1 MSANEDVKP
10 LSACPACGNRQ
21 SYLARRCGS
30 CGRQHS
36 PAEMLRIAG
45 GLLEIGTSLRSLR
58 RQISEAGRGIG
69 AEIVEAAAELFNE
82 HVESTSVIALIAAR
96 DFGDPRSVSFAVLDQ
111 RFRHASQALRVEIA
125 QTLLAA
131 QTDETM
137 EIIRR
142 LKDVEKDAAVRRA
155 FEEPLVSSEGMS
167 LSLETNL
174 MGGKPFDMK
183 PKGPAESDEKAAAQE
198 TVVDVKQKAGGQGE
212 GGSID
217 VSGPAAGGAAK
228 KPAGTD
234 QAPAATAVFDD
245 DVEVEAVK
253 SVREEEVEGEALIG
267 EESAPAGDE
276 EEGEVRVALKTDAT
290 IPPPLPAVMP
300 EGEEGD
306 KAAAP
311 AAPAAAATA
320 ATGAPPQAVSP
331 VPPRPA
337 AKRDYS
343 VLLFT
348 AIGIVLLGAIIG
360 YGVIRYGKSRSAEGE
375 KMKEAVGGGKTPGKA
390 EDAGN
395 LEEVPA
401 LPVEPTGKEVKGP
414 ESHIITGS
422 VTASSEHSK
431 YVASNIMDGDPA
443 TVWQEDKSRKPFG
456 EWVKLSFDSDVTV
469 TRIGIVVGFDYID
482 GEGKDYFPLN
492 CRLKEAELIFSTGD
506 TEKIYLDD
514 TRNIQYVTIDPPR
527 KTRLIRITVFDVY
540 RGSWFFDNAIGEVEV
555 WGYEENEEPGAGGGA
570 SAE

>member
-1 MSANEDVKP
+1 
-10 LSACPACGNRQ
+10 
-21 SYLARRCGS
+21 
-30 CGRQHS
+30 
-36 PAEMLRIAG
+36 MLRIAG
-45 GLLEIGTSLRSLR
+45 GLLAMGTSLRSLR

-69 AEIVEAAAELFNE
+69 AEIVVAAAELFSE

-96 DFGDPRSVSFAVLDQ
+96 DFGDPRSVSSAALDQ
-111 RFRHASQALRVEIA
+111 RFCHASQALRVEIA

-131 QTDETM
+131 QTDEAM

-183 PKGPAESDEKAAAQE
+183 PKGPAESDDKAAARE
-198 TVVDVKQKAGGQGE
+198 PVVDVKQEDGGKGE
-212 GGSID
+212 GGGGGVD
-217 VSGPAAGGAAK
+217 GSGPAGGGENKA
-228 KPAGTD
+228 AGTD
-234 QAPAATAVFDD
+234 QAPAAKPAFDD

-253 SVREEEVEGEALIG
+253 PVREEEVEGETLIG

-276 EEGEVRVALKTDAT
+276 EEEDVRVALKTDAT

-306 KAAAP
+306 KAAAT
-311 AAPAAAATA
+311 AAA
-320 ATGAPPQAVSP
+320 APPQAPAGASVP
-331 VPPRPA
+331 TVAPAPPRPA

-360 YGVIRYGKSRSAEGE
+360 YGVIRYGKSRSAEGD
-375 KMKEAVGGGKTPGKA
+375 KTKEAVDGGKTPGTT
-390 EDAGN
+390 EDAGT
-395 LEEVPA
+395 LTVEDVPA
-401 LPVEPTGKEVKGP
+401 LPVEPPVKEIKAP
-414 ESHIITGS
+414 ESHIVTGT

-443 TVWQEDKSRKPFG
+443 TVWQEEKSRKPFG

-469 TRIGIVVGFDYID
+469 TRIGIVGGFDFID
-482 GEGKDYFPLN
+482 EEGKDYFPLN
-492 CRLKEAELIFSTGD
+492 CRLKEAELIFSSGD

-514 TRNIQYVTIDPPR
+514 MRNIQYVTIDPPR

-540 RGSWFFDNAIGEVEV
+540 RIDTGGETDVMKMLAKSEPV
-555 WGYEENEEPGAGGGA
+555 RVDLEEYRQRAA
-570 SAE
+570 ARRKRK

>member
-1 MSANEDVKP
+1 
-10 LSACPACGNRQ
+10 
-21 SYLARRCGS
+21 
-30 CGRQHS
+30 
-36 PAEMLRIAG
+36 MLRIAG
-45 GLLEIGTSLRSLR
+45 GLLEVGTSLRSLR

-69 AEIVEAAAELFNE
+69 AEIVEAAAELFSE

-96 DFGDPRSVSFAVLDQ
+96 DFGDPRSVPSAVLEA

-131 QTDETM
+131 QTDEAM

-142 LKDVEKDAAVRRA
+142 LRDVEKDAAVRRA

-183 PKGPAESDEKAAAQE
+183 PKGPAESDEKAAAQT
-198 TVVDVKQKAGGQGE
+198 TVVDAGQKAGGHGE
-212 GGSID
+212 GGGAP
-217 VSGPAAGGAAK
+217 GPKEEEKQEEMEATGGGGT
-228 KPAGTD
+228 PAP
-234 QAPAATAVFDD
+234 AEASEKPAATPSFDD

-253 SVREEEVEGEALIG
+253 AVREEEVEGETLID

-276 EEGEVRVALKTDAT
+276 EEGDLRVALKTDAT
-290 IPPPLPAVMP
+290 IPPPLPAEIP

-306 KAAAP
+306 KAVAT
-311 AAPAAAATA
+311 TA
-320 ATGAPPQAVSP
+320 AAPPQAPAVAP
-331 VPPRPA
+331 APPRPA

-360 YGVIRYGKSRSAEGE
+360 YGVIRYGKSRSEEGDRS
-375 KMKEAVGGGKTPGKA
+375 KEAVDGGKTPGTA
-390 EDAGN
+390 EDAGQAAV
-395 LEEVPA
+395 EEVPA
-401 LPVEPTGKEVKGP
+401 VPVEPHVKDIKTP

-443 TVWQEDKSRKPFG
+443 TVWQEEKSRKPFG
-456 EWVKLSFDSDVTV
+456 EWVKLSFDDDVTV
-469 TRIGIVVGFDYID
+469 TRIGIVGGFDYID

-492 CRLKEAELIFSTGD
+492 CRLKEAELIFSSGD
-506 TEKIYLDD
+506 TQKIYLDD
-514 TRNIQYVTIDPPR
+514 TRAIQYVAIDPPR

-555 WGYEENEEPGAGGGA
+555 WGYEENEEPGAEGEA
-570 SAE
+570 SE